1 MHVWYGKHKYNQRS
15 DPDTKKKISVI
26 ACLVWKAHTSE
37 HIKYTFMQYSTQKI
51 NKLS

>member
-1 MHVWYGKHKYNQRS
+1 MHVWYGKHKYNLIS
-15 DPDTKKKISVI
+15 DPDTEKKISMI